1 MTRAVE
7 VLSEP
12 QDSDVPR
19 SGGSEG
25 ETEVEALSILILD
38 DEPLAR
44 EALTHCFHSGE
55 HRIHAVGTVAEA
67 LERLDK
73 DVMDVAFVDMRL
85 QEGSGIDVIPQ
96 LLDEAP
102 WLRVVLVTAHGG
114 TDVAVRAIR
123 AGAVDYLPKP
133 FQPQEVRALSEKLV
147 AARRR
152 ERRLQ
157 QRNAE
162 SGEQSGRPVLKSTD
176 PGMRKVLEM
185 ARQVAETDATIL
197 ITGESGTGKGVLAKA
212 IHFWSQRASG
222 PFSTINC
229 PSLSSELL
237 KSELF
242 GHVKGAFT
250 GAIRNQP
257 GRIATTEGGTLFL
270 DEVAELP
277 AEIQPRLL
285 RFLQDREY
293 ERVGDPR
300 TRQSDVRLITAT
312 NKDLREAVAES
323 SFREDL
329 FYRLN
334 VIELEVPP
342 LRQHADDILPL
353 ARSFLFRFAQKY
365 NRTVR
370 GFTSRAEQRL
380 RAYLWPGNVRE
391 LENSVERAVILCQGA
406 EVQAELLP
414 GPLGEMEGEIG
425 EGDSGELVS
434 LDEME
439 AKYIRHVLSRTDSID
454 EAARILG
461 ISTTTLWRRRKK
473 YEI

>member
-1 MTRAVE
+1 MENRQ
-7 VLSEP
+7 VLSE
-12 QDSDVPR
+12 
-19 SGGSEG
+19 EG
-25 ETEVEALSILILD
+25 QSEALSILILD

-44 EALTHCFHSGE
+44 EALMECLSPDP
-55 HRIHAVGTVAEA
+55 HRLYPVSTVQGA
-67 LERLDK
+67 LERLEK
-73 DVMDVAFVDMRL
+73 DVVDVAFVDMRL
-85 QEGSGIDVIPQ
+85 HEASGLDAIPL

-114 TDVAVRAIR
+114 VDIAVRAIR

-133 FQPQEVRALSEKLV
+133 FQPQEVQALTEKLV

-157 QRNAE
+157 RQAD
-162 SGEQSGRPVLKSTD
+162 QSENSDRPPVLSSSD
-176 PGMRKVLEM
+176 PGMKKVLEM
-185 ARQVAETDATIL
+185 AQRVAKTDATIL

-212 IHFWSQRASG
+212 IHLWSGRSSG

-229 PSLSSELL
+229 PSLSRELL

-250 GAIRNQP
+250 GAVRNQA

-277 AEIQPRLL
+277 TEIQPRLL

-300 TRQSDVRLITAT
+300 TRQADVRLITAT
-312 NKDLREAVAES
+312 NKDLREEIAAER
-323 SFREDL
+323 FREDL

-334 VIELEVPP
+334 VIDLQVPP
-342 LRQHADDILPL
+342 LREHPDDILPL
-353 ARSFLFRFAQKY
+353 ANTFLFRFSQEY
-365 NRTVR
+365 NRSVR
-370 GFTSRAEQRL
+370 SFSSRAKRRL
-380 RAYLWPGNVRE
+380 RSYDWPGNIRE
-391 LENSVERAVILCQGA
+391 LENSIERAVILSQGN
-406 EVQAELLP
+406 EVEAELLP
-414 GPLGEMEGEIG
+414 GPLGDMENAVSEGPAGEM
-425 EGDSGELVS
+425 VT

-439 AKYIRHVLSRTDSID
+439 AKYIRHVLGRTDSID
-454 EAARILG
+454 EASRILG

-473 YEI
+473 YDI